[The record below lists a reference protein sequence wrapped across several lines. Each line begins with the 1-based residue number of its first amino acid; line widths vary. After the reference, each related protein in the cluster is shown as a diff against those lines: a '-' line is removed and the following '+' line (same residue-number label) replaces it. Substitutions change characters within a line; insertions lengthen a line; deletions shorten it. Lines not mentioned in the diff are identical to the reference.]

1 MLHTTLN
8 GWNYSVNQI
17 MIGEQNAEGQMVPAD
32 GWEIVFT
39 EVMPPTGNTIRF
51 PMGRALRDDLV
62 RSLTGGIVL
71 HGGELPRL

>member
-39 EVMPPTGNTIRF
+39 EVMPPTASRTWSAG
-51 PMGRALRDDLV
+51 
-62 RSLTGGIVL
+62 
-71 HGGELPRL
+71 